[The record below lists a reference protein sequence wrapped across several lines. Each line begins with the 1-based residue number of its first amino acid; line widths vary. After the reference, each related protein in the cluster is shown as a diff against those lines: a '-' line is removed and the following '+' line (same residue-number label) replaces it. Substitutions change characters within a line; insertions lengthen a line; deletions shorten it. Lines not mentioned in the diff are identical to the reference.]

1 MQPLKIAQ
9 ICSSSSWGGMEMHV
23 TQLSTDLID
32 RGHHCIVFCSPNS
45 PLYKDAIER
54 GIEIRTFAPT
64 GYFSPHSI
72 LSLARHL
79 VAEKIDIVHAHYS
92 RDLWSI
98 VPALKNIPLVFIKH
112 IGTQKAKRDPF
123 HKWIYSR
130 VCKMIAISKVIAD
143 NLIATHPVSPDK
155 IEVLHHGID
164 VPNYDSALQ
173 QRAQTRSRLG
183 FDECHFVIGNI
194 GRLQV
199 GKGHLEFIE
208 MAKQIH
214 KAYPYTRFMVVGEP
228 TKGEEFRARV
238 IYDALEQSGL
248 RNVFVMTG
256 YRKDV
261 PNLLAAMDCFVF
273 PSRAEAFGLVVI
285 EAMAAGLP
293 VVACKSDGILDIIE
307 DERQGL
313 LVPPQNSLALAKAV
327 AFLVENEEKRHY
339 YAIQAREH
347 VEKYFSRTR
356 MLERLETFYKECL
369 QKSKSSHFMP

>member
-9 ICSSSSWGGMEMHV
+9 ICSSLSWGGMEMHV
-23 TQLSTDLID
+23 TQLSTDLIQ
-32 RGHHCIVFCSPNS
+32 RGHDCMVFCSPSS
-45 PLYKDAIER
+45 PLYKDAVER
-54 GIEIRTFAPT
+54 GIKTRSFTPG
-64 GYFSPHSI
+64 GYFSPRSI
-72 LSLARHL
+72 ISLGKQLA
-79 VAEKIDIVHAHYS
+79 AEKIDLVHAHYS

-98 VPALKNIPLVFIKH
+98 VPALNAIPLVFIKH

-164 VPNYDSALQ
+164 VPDYDSALQ
-173 QRAQTRSRLG
+173 QRAQTRSLLG
-183 FDECHFVIGNI
+183 FDDSHFVIGNI

-214 KAYPYTRFMVVGEP
+214 KAYPHTRFMIVGEP

-248 RNVFVMTG
+248 RNVFAMTG
-256 YRKDV
+256 YRTDV
-261 PNLLAAMDCFVF
+261 PDLLAAMDCFVF

-307 DERQGL
+307 DGKQGL

-327 AFLVENEEKRHY
+327 ASLVENEETRQY
-339 YAIQAREH
+339 FALQARKH

-356 MLERLETFYKECL
+356 MLDALEALYEECL
-369 QKSKSSHFMP
+369 QKSG

>member
-1 MQPLKIAQ
+1 MHPLKIAQ
-9 ICSSSSWGGMEMHV
+9 ICSSLSWGGMEMHV
-23 TQLSTDLID
+23 TQLSTDLIE
-32 RGHHCIVFCSPNS
+32 RGHQCIVFCSPSS
-45 PLYKDAIER
+45 PLCQDAVER
-54 GIEIRTFAPT
+54 GIDIRTFAPG
-64 GYFSPHSI
+64 GYFSPRSI
-72 LSLARHL
+72 LSLGKQLA
-79 VAEKIDIVHAHYS
+79 AEKIDLVHAHYS

-98 VPALKNIPLVFIKH
+98 VPALNNIPLVFIKH

-123 HKWIYSR
+123 HRLIYSR
-130 VCKMIAISKVIAD
+130 VCKIIAISKVIAD

-164 VPNYDSALQ
+164 VPGYDSALL
-173 QRAQTRSRLG
+173 QRAQTRSQFG
-183 FDECHFVIGNI
+183 FQNSHFVIGNV

-214 KAYPYTRFMVVGEP
+214 KAYPHTRFMIVGEP

-238 IYDALEQSGL
+238 IYDALEQSDL
-248 RNVFVMTG
+248 REVFTMTG
-256 YRKDV
+256 YRTDV

-307 DERQGL
+307 EGKHGL
-313 LVPPQNSLALAKAV
+313 LVPPQNSSELAKAV

-339 YAIQAREH
+339 YAVQAREH
-347 VEKYFSRTR
+347 VQRYFSRTQ
-356 MLERLETFYKECL
+356 MLDNLQALYKECL
-369 QKSKSSHFMP
+369 QKRG